1 MLSFRIERLKYHNNF
16 QVAPGETIEQEF
28 VFINDGNLKW
38 PYDTY
43 FIFAGR
49 ENKLSVP
56 EEIYIGEVDSFESI
70 GIQISIKVPEDA
82 AEDRYSIEYEFRHQL
97 QTQSFGGS
105 SVKFT
110 LLIAKDVQRSE

>member
-1 MLSFRIERLKYHNNF
+1 MNQMLSFRIERLKYHNNF

-56 EEIYIGEVDSFESI
+56 EEIYIGEVDSLESI
-70 GIQISIKVPEDA
+70 GIQIQIKVPEDA
-82 AEDRYSIEYEFRHQL
+82 DEDRYSIEYEFRHQL
-97 QTQSFGGS
+97 
-105 SVKFT
+105 
-110 LLIAKDVQRSE
+110 